1 MKTKNEY
8 YYPVDLR
15 KARISYDESPAHVGR
30 LEHAVDFIVPEGTK
44 VKAALEGIV
53 VDVKDDSDIGG
64 EDKSFDEFGN
74 YVEIKH
80 ANGEYSIYEHIGQGS
95 AKVKIGDRVET
106 GQVIAMSGATGW
118 IAQLGPHLHFD
129 VHKYHKPFGPENYK
143 TLEIAFAKK

>member
-8 YYPVDLR
+8 SYPVDLR
-15 KARISYDESPAHVGR
+15 KARMSYDESPAHIGR
-30 LEHAVDFIVPEGTK
+30 LEQAVDFIVPEGTE

-53 VDVKDDSDIGG
+53 VDVKDDSDVGG

-80 ANGEYSIYEHIGQGS
+80 TNGEYSIYEHIKQGS
-95 AKVKIGDRVET
+95 AKVKIGDKVET

-143 TLEIAFAKK
+143 TLEIVFAKK